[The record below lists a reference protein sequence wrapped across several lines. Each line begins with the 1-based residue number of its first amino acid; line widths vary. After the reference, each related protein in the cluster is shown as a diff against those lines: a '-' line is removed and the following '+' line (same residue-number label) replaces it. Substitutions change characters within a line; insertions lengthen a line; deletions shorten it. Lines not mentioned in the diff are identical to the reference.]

1 MHYRVFGAPMPA
13 VTITL
18 EQGESIYTQSGG
30 MAWMSDGISME
41 TNMHGGLFKGIGRM
55 FAGESLFMA
64 TYSAMRP
71 GVEITLASSFPGE
84 IRMLELGKGKE
95 YIAQK
100 NSFLCATPGVNL
112 GAYVTG
118 VKTGLFGGEGFVLQ
132 RYSGQGLAF
141 LELDGTIVEK
151 ELAPGEKIKVDTGNI
166 AFFEASVGYSA
177 EMVKG
182 FANILF
188 GGEGLFLSTLT
199 GPGKVWLQTMSA
211 SELARRIVPF
221 LPAGHSSN

>member
-1 MHYRVFGAPMPA
+1 MHYKVFGNPMPA
-13 VTITL
+13 VTITM

-30 MAWMSDGISME
+30 MTWMSEGISME
-41 TNMHGGLFKGIGRM
+41 TNMKGGFLKGMGRM

-64 TYSAMRP
+64 TYAAQRP
-71 GVEITLASSFPGE
+71 GAEITIASSFPGE
-84 IRMLELGKGKE
+84 IRMLTLGNGKE

-100 NSFLCATPGVNL
+100 NSFLCATPNVNL
-112 GAYVTG
+112 SAYVTG
-118 VKTGLFGGEGFVLQ
+118 VKSGLFGGEGFVLQ
-132 RYSGQGLAF
+132 KYTGQGIAF

-151 ELAPGEKIKVDTGNI
+151 ELAAGEKIKVDTGNI
-166 AFFEASVGYSA
+166 AFFEASVNYSS

-211 SELARRIVPF
+211 SELARKIIPF
-221 LPAGHSSN
+221 MPHSSN

>member
-1 MHYRVFGAPMPA
+1 
-13 VTITL
+13 
-18 EQGESIYTQSGG
+18 
-30 MAWMSDGISME
+30 
-41 TNMHGGLFKGIGRM
+41 
-55 FAGESLFMA
+55 
-64 TYSAMRP
+64 
-71 GVEITLASSFPGE
+71 
-84 IRMLELGKGKE
+84 
-95 YIAQK
+95 
-100 NSFLCATPGVNL
+100 
-112 GAYVTG
+112 
-118 VKTGLFGGEGFVLQ
+118 VLQ

-199 GPGKVWLQTMSA
+199 GPGKV
-211 SELARRIVPF
+211 
-221 LPAGHSSN
+221 

>member
-13 VTITL
+13 VSISM

-30 MAWMSDGISME
+30 MTWMSEGISME
-41 TNMHGGLFKGIGRM
+41 TNMKGGFLKGIGRV

-64 TYSAMRP
+64 TYTALRP
-71 GVEITLASSFPGE
+71 GAEITLASSFPGE
-84 IRMLELGKGKE
+84 IKIFEVGAGKG

-100 NSFLCATPGVNL
+100 NAFLCATPGVEL

-118 VKTGLFGGEGFVLQ
+118 VKSGLFGGEGFVLQ
-132 RYSGQGLAF
+132 KYTGHGLAF

-151 ELAPGEKIKVDTGNI
+151 ELSPGEKIKVDTGNI
-166 AFFEASVGYSA
+166 AAFESGVGYSS

-182 FANILF
+182 FANVLF

-211 SELARRIVPF
+211 SELAKRIIPF
-221 LPAGHSSN
+221 IPTSSS

>member
-1 MHYRVFGAPMPA
+1 MHYKIFGSPMPA
-13 VTITL
+13 VTLTL

-30 MAWMSDGISME
+30 MTWMSEGISME
-41 TNMHGGLFKGIGRM
+41 TNMKGGFLKGIGRM

-64 TYSAMRP
+64 TYTAQRP
-71 GVEITLASSFPGE
+71 GVEIALASSFPGE
-84 IRMLELGKGKE
+84 IRLLEIGNGKE

-100 NSFLCATPGVNL
+100 NSFLCATPNVSL
-112 GAYVTG
+112 SAYVTG

-132 RYSGQGLAF
+132 KYTGQGQAF

-166 AFFEASVGYSA
+166 AFFEARVGYSA

-199 GPGKVWLQTMSA
+199 GLGKVWLQTMSA
-211 SELARRIVPF
+211 SELARRIIPF
-221 LPAGHSSN
+221 IPSGGSSN

>member
-1 MHYRVFGAPMPA
+1 MHYKVFGSPMPA
-13 VTITL
+13 VTLTM

-30 MAWMSDGISME
+30 MTWMSEGISME
-41 TNMHGGLFKGIGRM
+41 TNMKGGFLKGIGRM

-64 TYSAMRP
+64 TYTAQRP
-71 GVEITLASSFPGE
+71 GVEITLAASFPGE
-84 IRMLELGKGKE
+84 VKVLEVGNGRE

-100 NSFLCATPGVNL
+100 NSFLCATPNVAL
-112 GAYVTG
+112 SAFVTG

-132 RYSGQGLAF
+132 KYSGQGLAF

-166 AFFEASVGYSA
+166 AFFEAGVGYSA

-211 SELARRIVPF
+211 SELARRIIPF
-221 LPAGHSSN
+221 IPSGGSSN

>member
-1 MHYRVFGAPMPA
+1 MHYKVFGSPMPA
-13 VTITL
+13 VTLTM

-30 MAWMSDGISME
+30 MTWMSEGISME
-41 TNMHGGLFKGIGRM
+41 TNMKGGFLKGIGRM

-64 TYSAMRP
+64 TYTAQRP
-71 GVEITLASSFPGE
+71 GVEITLAASFPGE
-84 IRMLELGKGKE
+84 VKVLEVGNGRE
-95 YIAQK
+95 YVAQK
-100 NSFLCATPGVNL
+100 NSFLCATPNVAL
-112 GAYVTG
+112 SAFVTG

-132 RYSGQGLAF
+132 KYSGQGLAF

-166 AFFEASVGYSA
+166 AFFEAGVGYSA

-211 SELARRIVPF
+211 SELARRIIPF
-221 LPAGHSSN
+221 IPSGGSSN

>member
-1 MHYRVFGAPMPA
+1 MHYKVFGSPMPA
-13 VTITL
+13 VTLTM

-30 MAWMSDGISME
+30 MAWMSEGISME
-41 TNMHGGLFKGIGRM
+41 TNMKGGFLKGIGRM

-64 TYSAMRP
+64 TYTAQRP
-71 GVEITLASSFPGE
+71 GVEITLAASFPGE
-84 IRMLELGKGKE
+84 VKVLEVGNGRE

-100 NSFLCATPGVNL
+100 NSFLCATPNVAL
-112 GAYVTG
+112 SAFVTG

-132 RYSGQGLAF
+132 KYSGQGLAF

-166 AFFEASVGYSA
+166 AFFEAGVGYSA

-211 SELARRIVPF
+211 SELARRIIPF
-221 LPAGHSSN
+221 IPSGGSSN